1 MLMVDE
7 QVDDGFPKVDGKK
20 VDEGMIIHIYI
31 YVYIYISSNCSFKT
45 GKTMVWKMLW

>member
-1 MLMVDE
+1 MISRWSMLMVDE

-31 YVYIYISSNCSFKT
+31 YVYIYIYIQQLFF
-45 GKTMVWKMLW
+45 